1 MRVAVIPARGGSKRI
16 PRKNINVFCGKP
28 IISWPIEIALASQL
42 FDQIVVSTDDA
53 EIAAIA
59 KNSGATVPYLRPK
72 TLADDFTDT
81 KSVIRHA
88 ISELDLQSDLA
99 NFVCCIYPTS
109 VFLTVGLLKEG
120 FDLVSRMDS
129 GFAFSI
135 KRVDSSLLRSF
146 TRDTGGRLKMILPD
160 NQSIRTQ
167 DLPEVFCDAAQF
179 YWGAVSTWQSN
190 QEIFGENSR
199 GILVA
204 NNSCQDIDTPED
216 WARAELIFKDFLKID
231 EKKH

>member
-28 IISWPIEIALASQL
+28 IIFWPIEIALASQL

-72 TLADDFTDT
+72 ALADDFTDT

-99 NFVCCIYPTS
+99 SFVCCIYPTS

-146 TRDTGGRLKMILPD
+146 TRDTAGRLKMILPD

-204 NNSCQDIDTPED
+204 DESCQDIDTPED
-216 WARAELIFKDFLKID
+216 WVRAELRFRSLRGLKS
-231 EKKH
+231 E